1 MRDATAIFELKE
13 TSNWLRYVFW
23 AGALVLLHLMT
34 VRLTSPEIDRRL
46 AARTSDRPDARPP
59 SR

>member
-13 TSNWLRYVFW
+13 TSNRLRYVFW
-23 AGALVLLHLMT
+23 AGALALLYLVA

-46 AARTSDRPDARPP
+46 TARTPDRPDARPP